1 MKTFTVIITVL
12 SFAGTVSSC
21 KKNYTCTCTKTY
33 SGSSAYNV
41 NSTYTYKDNKKEADD
56 KCKKNETSGSDNY
69 GAYNVSCSTATS
81 Y

>member
-1 MKTFTVIITVL
+1 MKTLAVTITVL
-12 SFAGTVSSC
+12 IFAITFSSC
-21 KKNYTCTCTKTY
+21 KKSYTCTCTKTY
-33 SGSSAYNV
+33 SGSTAYNV
-41 NSTYTYKDNKKEADD
+41 DATYTYKDSKKVAED